1 MERGVRDV
9 DVKTSEF
16 LAKSDRSL
24 DLILA
29 SDVGAVLWELRSF
42 NLWDQKL
49 TPGS

>member
-1 MERGVRDV
+1 MERGVGGIE
-9 DVKTSEF
+9 VKASEL
-16 LAKSDRSL
+16 LAKSDRNL
-24 DLILA
+24 GLILA